1 MVTVQRNAAPK
12 AEWVLMYRGGL
23 TRARIA
29 ALTGAAASTVGYHLV
44 VARAADPALESA
56 HRQAAD
62 GTMHRASAHG
72 LERMRELVAFVQDT
86 GQYPSARAGS
96 AAERSLA
103 SWLERRRREA
113 AEGTLAPKYREGLG
127 VLPGWE
133 GARRVVSDEARW
145 QGRLGAL
152 VKYRAA
158 GHDWPRHKATVTGEE
173 HELGVWLHTQRYKA
187 RRGDLDPAK
196 KTALDTAVPG
206 WSAGRTR
213 GRKARRTGT
222 SDQV

>member
-29 ALTGAAASTVGYHLV
+29 ALTGAPASTVGYHLV
-44 VARAADPALESA
+44 VARTADPALESA

-72 LERMRELVAFVQDT
+72 LARMRELVTFVQET

-103 SWLERRRREA
+103 SWLERRGDDHQGQDECAKDRVPPAEKAKELNTPWGILMGLSTNTRE
-113 AEGTLAPKYREGLG
+113 PPD
-127 VLPGWE
+127 VPC
-133 GARRVVSDEARW
+133 SDM
-145 QGRLGAL
+145 
-152 VKYRAA
+152 
-158 GHDWPRHKATVTGEE
+158 
-173 HELGVWLHTQRYKA
+173 
-187 RRGDLDPAK
+187 
-196 KTALDTAVPG
+196 
-206 WSAGRTR
+206 
-213 GRKARRTGT
+213 
-222 SDQV
+222 